1 MPQRRIV
8 LVATLRNEGPYL
20 LEWLAYHRSI
30 GFSDVIIC
38 TNHCVDGSPDLLDR
52 LQELDYVHH
61 LRNDVAEGT
70 EAQLTGYALIEKH
83 PKLAEADWAMVLD
96 GDEFLNVHVGDGRVE
111 DLIDAVPHATAIL
124 VNWRLF
130 GSSGH
135 VAWQPGL
142 VTERFTSAAAMDH
155 GVNLPFKTLFRKIDA
170 YHCKLL
176 PHQPRFPIEGR
187 QHELCY
193 VDSGGRTLPAY
204 FFDESR
210 AAFLQ
215 SEPGTVRWDLAQV
228 NHYNT
233 RSREDYL
240 VKHKRTDGLNAKWDR
255 DACWPVFDRNEHV
268 DRSIAGKVRAA
279 NHALAGMLRDPEVAR
294 LHERCCALYGA
305 HVARL
310 RDDASAAAF
319 LASP

>member
-1 MPQRRIV
+1 M
-8 LVATLRNEGPYL
+8 RNEGPYL
-20 LEWLAYHRSI
+20 LEWLAFHRSI
-30 GFSDVIIC
+30 GFTDVIIC

-52 LQELDYVHH
+52 LQTLGYVCH
-61 LRNDVAEGT
+61 LRNDVPEGT
-70 EAQLTGYALIEKH
+70 EAQLTGYALAERH
-83 PKLAEADWAMVLD
+83 PLLAEADWAMVLD
-96 GDEFLNVHVGDGRVE
+96 ADEFLNVHVGAGRVG
-111 DLIDAVPHATAIL
+111 DLIAAVPHATAIL

-135 VAWQPGL
+135 TAWQPGL
-142 VTERFTSAAAMDH
+142 VTERFSRAAPMAH
-155 GVNLPFKTLFRKIDA
+155 GVNLPFKTLFRTIDA

-176 PHQPRFPIEGR
+176 PHQPRFPLEGR
-187 QHELCY
+187 QSEFCY

-210 AAFLQ
+210 NAFLQ

-255 DACWPVFDRNEHV
+255 DACWPVFDRNEQE
-268 DRSIAGKVRAA
+268 DRSIAGKLDGARRVLAA
-279 NHALAGMLRDPEVAR
+279 MCDDAEVSR
-294 LHERCCALYGA
+294 LHERCCVLYGA

-310 RDDASAAAF
+310 KGDLSAASF
-319 LASP
+319 LALP